1 MIRLIVLSMAI
12 TVGAG
17 VMAIGYGFQAGASE
31 SNDAVLGPGAVTIEI
46 DITHSTFA
54 VTPIVVHPGTT
65 VRFVV
70 HNHDP
75 IRHEL
80 IVGPPEVHARHEDG
94 HEAQH
99 PPVPGE
105 VSIDPERTAET
116 TYVFDHVGSLEYACH
131 LPGHYQYGM
140 HGWVQILA

>member
-1 MIRLIVLSMAI
+1 MIRLIVISMAL

-17 VMAIGYGFQAGASE
+17 VMAIGYGLQANAAPS
-31 SNDAVLGPGAVTIEI
+31 AALGPGDVTVAV
-46 DITHSTFA
+46 DIAHSKFA
-54 VTPIVVHPGTT
+54 VEALVVHPGTT

-80 IVGPPEVHARHEDG
+80 IVGPPAVHARHESG
-94 HEAQH
+94 KEAQH

-105 VSIDPERTAET
+105 VTVDPEQTAET
-116 TYVFDHVGSLEYACH
+116 IYRFDAAGSIEYACH

-140 HGWVQILA
+140 SGWVRIVA